1 MQIIKSYSANSSLI
15 IKRRIK
21 TMLKALKVIVLRSQV
36 TKYFLVL
43 ICRTIMHDTAEIGLR
58 TIVVVSGIKYL
69 KIQAEFLKF
78 YRVYIF
84 NIKL

>member
-1 MQIIKSYSANSSLI
+1 
-15 IKRRIK
+15 
-21 TMLKALKVIVLRSQV
+21 
-36 TKYFLVL
+36 
-43 ICRTIMHDTAEIGLR
+43 MHDTAEIGLR

-69 KIQAEFLKF
+69 KIQADFLKF